1 MDLNASDVILGETT
15 FLKEISFFRKTAIG
29 PNDEDIP
36 VSHLKVLMNSFFKPN
51 ISNLGKLG
59 GMSVDFLH

>member
-1 MDLNASDVILGETT
+1 MDLNAIDVILRETI
-15 FLKEISFFRKTAIG
+15 FLKEISLFRKAAIG
-29 PNDEDIP
+29 PNDKDIP
-36 VSHLKVLMNSFFKPN
+36 VSRLKVLMNSFFKPS